1 MAPFMRTSAMGAVK
15 ACAQKHSALK
25 RQEKQKINSNKNS
38 KKGEHMRNLQS
49 LADKICKYNARLMC
63 SKSCLCLQ
71 ARKEAVTDGLKR
83 ALKSFGNALGN
94 CLSDKDYIR
103 LVAGYKMLL
112 RGYIFWPFLGEFLSK
127 LKNRE
132 EFEGGLEKRKG

>member
-15 ACAQKHSALK
+15 ACAQKPSALK

-38 KKGEHMRNLQS
+38 KKRRTYEKPPKLG
-49 LADKICKYNARLMC
+49 

-112 RGYIFWPFLGEFLSK
+112 QGYIFWPFLGEFLSK